1 MPPVTVTGETRHV
14 HTSVPSAARV
24 AVAVAFVC
32 LGAGDVC
39 GRVGL
44 VVSAIFLPLAFPLSL
59 TDSSHAENTVVALGI
74 LITALFAIGRLR
86 ALLEADPS
94 AGA

>member
-1 MPPVTVTGETRHV
+1 M
-14 HTSVPSAARV
+14 TSLART
-24 AVAVAFVC
+24 FVC
-32 LGAGDVC
+32 LGGVVC

>member
-1 MPPVTVTGETRHV
+1 M
-14 HTSVPSAARV
+14 TSLART
-24 AVAVAFVC
+24 FVC
-32 LGAGDVC
+32 LGAGVVC

-74 LITALFAIGRLR
+74 LITALFAIGGSVLCWKLTRR
-86 ALLEADPS
+86 RVRD
-94 AGA
+94 